1 MWNTL
6 LHHRNVGGLDRGL
19 RLALGAAFVATGV
32 VLASGTTART
42 LGIVVSLVGLG
53 VLLSGLT
60 ARCPMYT
67 VLGITTTGRTTG
79 GRPCACLGTEE
90 RRREQP
96 GREGGSGRAAGGC

>member
-19 RLALGAAFVATGV
+19 RLALGAAFVGTGV
-32 VLASGTTART
+32 VLASGTTALT

-60 ARCPMYT
+60 ARW
-67 VLGITTTGRTTG
+67 
-79 GRPCACLGTEE
+79 
-90 RRREQP
+90 
-96 GREGGSGRAAGGC
+96 GREGLPRHDLRVHRPSAEGRGGRVVVVQQNYAAASKPFAAR